1 MTPAIIRKGAMGK
14 TIVVVIIIIIIDS
27 EGEANRCI
35 ILFASNGTSKHVRMG
50 TDVTDG
56 MFVGRVRKQVR

>member
-14 TIVVVIIIIIIDS
+14 TIVVVITIIIDS
-27 EGEANRCI
+27 EGKASRCI
-35 ILFASNGTSKHVRMG
+35 ILYASNGISKHVRMG